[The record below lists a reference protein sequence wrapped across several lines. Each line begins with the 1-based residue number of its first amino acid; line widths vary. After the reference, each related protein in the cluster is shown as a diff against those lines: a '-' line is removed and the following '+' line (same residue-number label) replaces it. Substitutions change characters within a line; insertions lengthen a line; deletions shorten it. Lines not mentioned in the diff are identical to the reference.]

1 MSSLPASSLPTA
13 SLPVASGA
21 ALHVRP
27 RTAERVACFA
37 VQALADPGLLPRVL
51 ELFAKRGLVPERFF
65 AQAEGQGREAVTL
78 DIQVAGFDP
87 QLTDYVAR
95 CLRQIPQVTAVL
107 TTEKLA
113 G

>member
-1 MSSLPASSLPTA
+1 MSPHASAVVAAPA
-13 SLPVASGA
+13 
-21 ALHVRP
+21 HVRP
-27 RTAERVACFA
+27 QAAERVACFA
-37 VQALADPGLLPRVL
+37 IQALADPGLLSRVL

-65 AQAEGQGREAVTL
+65 AQAEGRNREAVTL
-78 DIQVAGFDP
+78 DIQVAGFDA

-107 TTEKLA
+107 TTEKLV

>member
-1 MSSLPASSLPTA
+1 MSSHLSSATALASSA
-13 SLPVASGA
+13 SA
-21 ALHVRP
+21 HVRP
-27 RTAERVACFA
+27 RQAERVACFA
-37 VQALADPGLLPRVL
+37 VQALADPGLLSRVL

-65 AQAEGQGREAVTL
+65 AQAEGRERESLTL

-107 TTEKLA
+107 TTEKLVA
-113 G
+113 

>member
-1 MSSLPASSLPTA
+1 MSSHPSSATALAPASA
-13 SLPVASGA
+13 F
-21 ALHVRP
+21 VRP
-27 RTAERVACFA
+27 RQAERVACFA

-65 AQAEGQGREAVTL
+65 AQSEGREREAVTL

-95 CLRQIPQVTAVL
+95 CLRQIPHVTAVL
-107 TTEKLA
+107 TTEKLVA
-113 G
+113 